1 MSASILNGLRPRAR
15 NGLRPRARRAALTAL
30 AGLAVTVLAVGS
42 PARLIAAPGNGERRP
57 EPGPLPAVPSQ
68 LQRVAPAVVGIRVLV
83 PPDRPSTQTLGRER
97 WGSGVIL
104 DSEGYVLTVSYV
116 LMDAEAIEVSLRD
129 GRKVPG
135 RLVGLDLETGLGVLK
150 LAWPGPWPAVP
161 LGDSR
166 PVAEGEATATI
177 GMDDDGD
184 LVWTQGRVESVRRFA
199 ASWEYMLDRAFIV
212 APGNP
217 AFGGGALVDSG
228 GAVIGITS
236 LRLGE
241 RPYRN
246 LAIPIEK
253 FAAARDELIARGRV
267 ESRPPRPWLGLS
279 TQPLEQGGLVVV
291 GVSPV
296 GPAGRAGFRRGDVI
310 VRVGGEKVATHE
322 EFYARLWSRPVGEDL
337 VVVVRREDRFEAI
350 TVRPADR
357 YKVFKTN

>member
-1 MSASILNGLRPRAR
+1 MSLSNRGVL
-15 NGLRPRARRAALTAL
+15 LTAL
-30 AGLAVTVLAVGS
+30 AALALPLLVLATAS
-42 PARLIAAPGNGERRP
+42 TLRAAPPGDAERRP
-57 EPGPLPAVPSQ
+57 TPGPLPSVPSQ

-83 PPDRPSTQTLGRER
+83 PSDRPSTQTLGRER

-104 DSEGYVLTVSYV
+104 DAEGHVLTVSYV
-116 LMDAEAIEVSLRD
+116 LMDADVIEVTLHD
-129 GRKVPG
+129 GRRVPG

-150 LAWPGPWPAVP
+150 LSWPGPWPAAP

-166 PVAEGEATATI
+166 TVAAGEATATI

-184 LVWTQGRVESVRRFA
+184 LVSTQGRVEAVRPFA
-199 ASWEYMLDRAFIV
+199 AAWEYMLDRAFVV

-217 AFGGGALVDSG
+217 AFGGGALVDG
-228 GAVIGITS
+228 RGAVIGITS

-241 RPYRN
+241 RPYSN
-246 LAIPIEK
+246 LAIPMEK
-253 FAAARDELIARGRV
+253 FLASRDELIARGRV
-267 ESRPPRPWLGLS
+267 ESRPPRPWLGLY
-279 TQPLEQGGLVVV
+279 TQPLEQGGLVIV

-310 VRVGGEKVATHE
+310 VRVGGDKVANHE
-322 EFYARLWSRPVGEDL
+322 EFYTRLWSRPVGEDL
-337 VVVVRREDRFEAI
+337 VVVVRRDDRFEAI

>member
-1 MSASILNGLRPRAR
+1 MSVHP
-15 NGLRPRARRAALTAL
+15 RRAALLALFAL
-30 AGLAVTVLAVGS
+30 AWSAPLALPVRVL
-42 PARLIAAPGNGERRP
+42 AAPGGSERRP
-57 EPGPLPAVPSQ
+57 EPAPLPSVPSQ
-68 LQRVAPAVVGIRVLV
+68 LQRVAPAVVGIRVQV
-83 PPDRPSTQTLGRER
+83 PAYRPSTQTLGRER
-97 WGSGVIL
+97 WGSGIIL
-104 DSEGYVLTVSYV
+104 DGDGHVLTVSYV
-116 LMDAEAIEVSLRD
+116 LMDAETIDVTLRD
-129 GRKVPG
+129 GRRVPG

-150 LAWPGPWPAVP
+150 LAWPGPWPAAP

-166 PVAEGEATATI
+166 AVAAGEATATI

-184 LVWTQGRVESVRRFA
+184 VIATQGRVEAVRPFTA
-199 ASWEYMLDRAFIV
+199 AWEYMLDRAFLV

-217 AFGGGALVDSG
+217 AFGGGALVDAR

-241 RPYRN
+241 RPFTN
-246 LAIPIEK
+246 LAIPMEK
-253 FAAARDELIARGRV
+253 FLAARDELIARGRV
-267 ESRPPRPWLGLS
+267 ESRTPRPWLGLY

-310 VRVGGEKVATHE
+310 VRIGDDKVANHE
-322 EFYARLWSRPVGEDL
+322 EFYTRLWSRPIGEDL
-337 VVVVRREDRFEAI
+337 VVLVRREDRFEAI